1 MNMVDKDATE
11 KSNVAIEAPLSKLD
25 LDDKKNTEKGGDGAR
40 QGLGKSKNKKKK
52 NRSQKR

>member
-1 MNMVDKDATE
+1 MVDKDATE
-11 KSNVAIEAPLSKLD
+11 KSNVAIEAPLSKFD
-25 LDDKKNTEKGGDGAR
+25 LDDKNTEKGGDGAR